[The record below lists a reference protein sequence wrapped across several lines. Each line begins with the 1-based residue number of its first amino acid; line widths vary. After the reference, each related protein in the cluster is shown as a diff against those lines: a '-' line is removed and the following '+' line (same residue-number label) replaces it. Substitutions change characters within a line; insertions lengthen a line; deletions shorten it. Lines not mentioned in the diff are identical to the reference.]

1 MTSRD
6 VKGTQKR
13 ALTTRISRQPASKR
27 SLVTEHQARHLVQL
41 IRLLERDAL
50 RHFRVPASS
59 RLPKDRCGEFFKLES
74 YRIFIEGAYA
84 CGFVCRDLNPDNP
97 LESER
102 ERAVAAIDGWR
113 FPEIRQYV
121 HYLLRHERW
130 ADGYSS
136 PIMDSLVEGHLQRVA
151 ERLETDDTL

>member
-1 MTSRD
+1 MCPPRLD
-6 VKGTQKR
+6 C
-13 ALTTRISRQPASKR
+13 RQ
-27 SLVTEHQARHLVQL
+27 
-41 IRLLERDAL
+41 
-50 RHFRVPASS
+50 
-59 RLPKDRCGEFFKLES
+59 DRFGEFFKLES

-97 LESER
+97 LETER
-102 ERAVAAIDGWR
+102 ERAAAAAIDGWT
-113 FPEIRQYV
+113 FPQIRQYV

-151 ERLETDDTL
+151 ERLETDGSL